1 MGVIVSQ
8 EDLGALTRFRFC
20 PRCAGASLQADS
32 AKSWRCSACGFRYFH
47 NVAVAVAL
55 LLKVGG
61 DLLFARRAHDPGS
74 GLLDFPG
81 GFVDPDETLEQA
93 MVRELAEE
101 LGLVVETAALRYAFS
116 GCNRYPFADV
126 TYLTS
131 DVFFLLELPER
142 PSLQC
147 ADDVAEVQWH
157 PLANIPWEQL
167 AFPTV
172 AHAVQRLLEDER

>member
-1 MGVIVSQ
+1 MSQ
-8 EDLGALTRFRFC
+8 EDLGVLTGFRFC
-20 PRCAGASLQADS
+20 PGCGAESLHADS
-32 AKSWRCSACGFRYFH
+32 AKSWRCRACGFRYFH

-55 LLKVGG
+55 LLRVGD
-61 DLLFARRAHDPGS
+61 DLLFARRAHDPGA

-101 LGLVVETAALRYAFS
+101 LGIEVAPGALRYAFS
-116 GCNRYPFADV
+116 GCNRYPFANV

-142 PSLQC
+142 PTLRC
-147 ADDVAEVQWH
+147 ADDVAEAQWH

-172 AHAVQRLLEDER
+172 ARAVQRLLEDER

>member
-1 MGVIVSQ
+1 MSQ
-8 EDLGALTRFRFC
+8 EDLGALTGFRYC
-20 PRCAGASLQADS
+20 PGCAGATLSADS
-32 AKSWRCSACGFRYFH
+32 AKSWCCTACGFRYFH

-55 LLKVGG
+55 LLRVGD
-61 DLLFARRAHDPGS
+61 DLLFTRRAHEPGA

-93 MVRELAEE
+93 MLREVSEE
-101 LGLVVETAALRYAFS
+101 LGLVVEAATLRYAFS
-116 GCNRYPFADV
+116 GYNRYPFAQV

-142 PSLQC
+142 PTLRC
-147 ADDVAEVQWH
+147 ADDVAEAQWH
-157 PLANIPWEQL
+157 PLTAIPWEQL

-172 AHAVQRLLEDER
+172 ARAVQRLLEDHQ

>member
-1 MGVIVSQ
+1 MSREELSG
-8 EDLGALTRFRFC
+8 LTGFRFC
-20 PRCAGASLQADS
+20 PGCGSESLQADS

-55 LLKVGG
+55 LLRVGG
-61 DLLFARRAHDPGS
+61 DLLFARRARDPGA

-93 MVRELAEE
+93 MVRELVEE
-101 LGLVVETAALRYAFS
+101 LGLEVEPAALRYAFS
-116 GCNRYPFADV
+116 GCNRYPFANV

-142 PSLQC
+142 PPLRC
-147 ADDVAEVQWH
+147 ADDVAEAQWH
-157 PLANIPWEQL
+157 PLAKIPWEQL

-172 AHAVQRLLEDER
+172 ARAVERLQEDER

>member
-1 MGVIVSQ
+1 MSKDELSG
-8 EDLGALTRFRFC
+8 LTGFRFC
-20 PRCAGASLQADS
+20 PGCGAESFEADS
-32 AKSWRCSACGFRYFH
+32 RKSWRCSACGFRYFH

-55 LLKVGG
+55 LLKVDG
-61 DLLFARRAHDPGS
+61 DLLFARRAHDPGA

-93 MVRELAEE
+93 LVRELDEE
-101 LGLVVETAALRYAFS
+101 LGLKVAPAAPRYAFS
-116 GCNRYPFADV
+116 GCNRYPFANV

-142 PSLQC
+142 PQLRC

-157 PLANIPWEQL
+157 PLGDIPWERL

-172 AHAVQRLLEDER
+172 ARAVQRLLEDER

>member
-1 MGVIVSQ
+1 MSQ
-8 EDLGALTRFRFC
+8 EELSGLTGFRFC
-20 PRCAGASLQADS
+20 PGCGSESLWADS
-32 AKSWRCSACGFRYFH
+32 AKSWRCAACGFRYFH

-55 LLKVGG
+55 LLRVGG
-61 DLLFARRAHDPGS
+61 DLLFARRAHAPAA

-101 LGLVVETAALRYAFS
+101 LGMEVDPAALRYAFS
-116 GCNRYPFADV
+116 GYNHYPFADV

-142 PSLQC
+142 PRLQC
-147 ADDVAEVQWH
+147 ADDVAEAQWH
-157 PLANIPWEQL
+157 PLSNIPWEQL

-172 AHAVQRLLEDER
+172 ARAVRRLLEEEQ